1 MKILITGG
9 AGFIG
14 HNLSIYLA
22 DKGYEIEVLDS
33 LERSSQRAIE
43 ILKSKNIKVTR
54 MDVRDRKL
62 KDKLNSFDAV
72 VHCAA
77 YIDVE
82 ESTKRALD
90 YINNNVLGTASV
102 AEACVSSGV
111 ERLVFISSAAVYGIP
126 KKLPIREDHPLKPIS
141 PYGLSKLL
149 GEKIVEYYSSKLKTV
164 VLRLFNVYGPGQS
177 SYAAVIKNFSE
188 RLLTNKPPIIFGDGK
203 QTRDFIHIRD
213 VCRAI
218 ELSLKSEC
226 TGVFNIASGSPVS
239 IEELAHLMISISGV
253 NVSPIYSSPR
263 PGDIDKSWA
272 DITKAKEVL
281 GFEPEVSLKDGLK
294 DVLIK
299 TNT

>member
-1 MKILITGG
+1 MKILVTGG

-22 DKGYEIEVLDS
+22 DKGYEVEVLDS

-43 ILKSKNIKVTR
+43 LLKSKNIRITR
-54 MDVRDRKL
+54 MDVKDERL
-62 KDKLNSFDAV
+62 KDNLSDFDAV

-82 ESTKRALD
+82 ESTKKPLE
-90 YINNNVLGTASV
+90 YINNNVIGTASV

-111 ERLVFISSAAVYGIP
+111 KRLVFISSAAVYGVP
-126 KKLPIREDHPLKPIS
+126 EKLPIREDHPLKPIS

-149 GEKIVEYYSSKLKTV
+149 GENIIEYYSSKLKTI

-177 SYAAVIKNFSE
+177 SYAAVIKSFSE
-188 RLLTNKPPIIFGDGK
+188 RLLANKPPIIFGDGK
-203 QTRDFIHIRD
+203 QTRDFIHVKD

-218 ELSLKSEC
+218 ELSLNSNY
-226 TGVFNIASGSPVS
+226 TGVFNIASGSQVS
-239 IEELAHLMISISGV
+239 IEELARLMISITGASV
-253 NVSPIYSSPR
+253 NPVYSSPR

-272 DITKAKEVL
+272 DITKAKEIL
-281 GFEPEVSLKDGLK
+281 GFEPRVSLKEGLK
-294 DVLIK
+294 DILK
-299 TNT
+299 L

>member
-22 DKGYEIEVLDS
+22 DKGYEVEVLDS
-33 LERSSQRAIE
+33 LERSSQRAVE
-43 ILKSKNIKVTR
+43 ILKSKNIKITR
-54 MDVRDRKL
+54 MDVRDKKL
-62 KDKLNSFDAV
+62 KDELGSFDAV

-77 YIDVE
+77 YVDVE
-82 ESTKRALD
+82 ESTKRPLE
-90 YINNNVLGTASV
+90 YLNNNVLGTASV

-111 ERLVFISSAAVYGIP
+111 KRLVFISSAAVYGIP

-149 GEKIVEYYSSKLKTV
+149 GESIIEYYSSKLKTI

-188 RLLTNKPPIIFGDGK
+188 RLLVNEPPIILGDGK
-203 QTRDFIHIRD
+203 QTRDFIHIKD

-218 ELSLKSEC
+218 ELSLNSDY
-226 TGVFNIASGSPVS
+226 TGVFNIASGSQVS
-239 IEELAHLMISISGV
+239 IEELAHLMISIAGV

-281 GFEPEVSLKDGLK
+281 GFEPKVSLKEGLK

-299 TNT
+299 TN